1 MGEAAAV
8 EGLLLLGGEGP
19 QRIHLEAILSKAP
32 YVIAADSGFDLALRL
47 GIVPDLVVGDMD
59 SVLRRGELARFPAE
73 RIRRF
78 PRDKDETDTEL
89 GLRMF
94 REMGYTRVALAG
106 GGEGRL
112 DHLLAIVGLFE
123 GESAPVAW
131 ITAREEVGRVEG
143 ELVMSGSSG
152 LRVSF
157 FPLGEKASGMS
168 SSGLKWPLD
177 GLEWS
182 RGQGGVSNLITE
194 DRALVRVAR
203 GRLLMIRE
211 LRR

>member
-1 MGEAAAV
+1 MKGAVAA

-19 QRIHLEAILSKAP
+19 QRIHLQAVLDRSP
-32 YVIAADSGFDLALRL
+32 YVIAADSGFDLALRV
-47 GIVPDLVVGDMD
+47 GVVPDLVVGDMD
-59 SVLRRGELARFPAE
+59 SVTETRRLARFPAE

-78 PRDKDETDTEL
+78 PRDKDETDAEL
-89 GLRMF
+89 GLRLF
-94 REMGYTRVALAG
+94 REMGCGRVSLAG

-123 GESAPVAW
+123 EESAPVAW

-143 ELVMSGSSG
+143 ELILSGCKG
-152 LRVSF
+152 LRISF
-157 FPLGEKASGMS
+157 FPLGEKAAGMS
-168 SSGLKWPLD
+168 SAGLKWPLD

-194 DRALVRVAR
+194 DRALVRITR

-211 LRR
+211 LRQ

>member
-1 MGEAAAV
+1 MKAAV
-8 EGLLLLGGEGP
+8 AAEGLLLLGGEGP
-19 QRIHLEAILSKAP
+19 QRNRLQPILDRSP

-47 GIVPDLVVGDMD
+47 GIAPDLVVGDMD
-59 SVLRRGELARFPAE
+59 SVAGTRRLARFPE
-73 RIRRF
+73 DRIRRF
-78 PRDKDETDTEL
+78 PRDKDETDAEL
-89 GLRMF
+89 GLRVF
-94 REMGYTRVALAG
+94 REMGCGRVVLAG
-106 GGEGRL
+106 GGGGRL

-123 GESAPVAW
+123 GESVPEAW
-131 ITAREEVGRVEG
+131 ITAREEVRRVEG
-143 ELVMSGSSG
+143 ELVLSGCKG

-157 FPLGEKASGMS
+157 FPLGEKATGMS

-194 DRALVRVAR
+194 DRALVRITR

-211 LRR
+211 LR